1 MMGEADWRFQTSFFN
16 GQIQL
21 DSIYRRS
28 VARATREHNSSL
40 LKSFF
45 LNVSYDG
52 VLSGETVKHLLLF
65 SDNGESCGLFRAQA
79 DGIALN
85 NDWENREIPID
96 LQYTQ
101 TSDFCLRLIPR

>member
-1 MMGEADWRFQTSFFN
+1 MMGEADWRFQTLFN

-21 DSIYRRS
+21 DSIYIE
-28 VARATREHNSSL
+28 RATREHNSSL
-40 LKSFF
+40 LKSFS
-45 LNVSYDG
+45 LNVSYGG